1 MTEPQPPRAP
11 PRVAVFRISITNA
24 TLLSVAYLVFATVIE
39 LIRRLTGA
47 RWAEQVSKSMEGFP
61 AGVLRFARVFYPLQR
76 AWVHQEVT
84 DTQVR
89 LFYGA
94 TVVVI
99 IFALGLS
106 VGAGMWLVAWLQR
119 RRARA

>member
-1 MTEPQPPRAP
+1 VTEQPPGQ
-11 PRVAVFRISITNA
+11 VAVFRISLTNA

-39 LIRRLTGA
+39 LLRRVTGA
-47 RWAEQVSKSMEGFP
+47 RWAELVSKSIEGFP
-61 AGVLRFARVFYPLQR
+61 AGVLRFLGAFYPLQR

-89 LFYGA
+89 LIYGA

-99 IFALGLS
+99 IFLLGLF
-106 VGAGMWLVAWLQR
+106 VGAGMWLVSWVQR
-119 RRARA
+119 RRAGH